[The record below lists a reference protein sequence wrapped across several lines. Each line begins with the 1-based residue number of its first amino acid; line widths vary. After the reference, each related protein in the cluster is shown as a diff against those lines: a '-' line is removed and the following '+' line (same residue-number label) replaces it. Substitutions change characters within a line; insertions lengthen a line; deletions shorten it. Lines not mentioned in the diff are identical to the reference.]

1 MQSQNIL
8 NQQKGAKPQDCLLL
22 KSQQMMDIID
32 KKDEDLNKSVELS
45 EQEEEILVLQEGE
58 MNLKNSVMPDV
69 IQPKTGNKGLLTQA
83 DQLFLQ
89 EDVKDKVLESQV
101 YTTNNMTTTTVKES
115 TIENQNADLAKV
127 QYCMKLESQENADL
141 SDATKT
147 GLRELMNMGFLDFEK
162 NKKLL
167 TENVNNVDLAV
178 SHMFSMQWNY
188 FLFG

>member
-58 MNLKNSVMPDV
+58 MNLKNSVMPDI
-69 IQPKTGNKGLLTQA
+69 IQPKIGNKQDLLTQA
-83 DQLFLQ
+83 DQFFLQ

-141 SDATKT
+141 SDATKI

-178 SHMFSMQWNY
+178 SHMFSMQ
-188 FLFG
+188 

>member
-1 MQSQNIL
+1 
-8 NQQKGAKPQDCLLL
+8 
-22 KSQQMMDIID
+22 
-32 KKDEDLNKSVELS
+32 
-45 EQEEEILVLQEGE
+45 
-58 MNLKNSVMPDV
+58 
-69 IQPKTGNKGLLTQA
+69 
-83 DQLFLQ
+83 
-89 EDVKDKVLESQV
+89 
-101 YTTNNMTTTTVKES
+101 MTTTTVKES

-141 SDATKT
+141 SDATKI

>member
-69 IQPKTGNKGLLTQA
+69 I
-83 DQLFLQ
+83 
-89 EDVKDKVLESQV
+89 
-101 YTTNNMTTTTVKES
+101 
-115 TIENQNADLAKV
+115 
-127 QYCMKLESQENADL
+127 
-141 SDATKT
+141 
-147 GLRELMNMGFLDFEK
+147 
-162 NKKLL
+162 
-167 TENVNNVDLAV
+167 
-178 SHMFSMQWNY
+178 
-188 FLFG
+188 